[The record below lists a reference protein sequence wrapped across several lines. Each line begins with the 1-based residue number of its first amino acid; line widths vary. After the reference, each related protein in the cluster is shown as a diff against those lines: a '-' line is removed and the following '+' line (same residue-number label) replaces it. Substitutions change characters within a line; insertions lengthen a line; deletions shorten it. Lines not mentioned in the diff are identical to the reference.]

1 MHTIQYVLLR
11 AMCPYQQHNNESL
24 RTLLHPTHC
33 NMPSIGAGMY
43 VCKPGWSNGSL

>member
-24 RTLLHPTHC
+24 RTYISTSYALQY
-33 NMPSIGAGMY
+33 A
-43 VCKPGWSNGSL
+43 